1 MKYEKN
7 YLHKNITRLS
17 AIVTSGLMITDY
29 SDDDDEW
36 RTFKDKDGRKLSNYE
51 THCQIDALMR
61 NLEELKKIV
70 PDSLTS

>member
-1 MKYEKN
+1 MNNGKN

-17 AIVTSGLMITDY
+17 AIVTSGLTITDY

-51 THCQIDALMR
+51 MHCQIDALMR
-61 NLEELKKIV
+61 NLEELKKII
-70 PDSLTS
+70 PNSLVD

>member
-51 THCQIDALMR
+51 RHCQIDALMR
-61 NLEELKKIV
+61 NLEELKKII
-70 PDSLTS
+70 PNSLTS